1 MKITSVK
8 IKNFRGFRNEK
19 EIRFDNVP
27 FVLLSAPNG
36 SGKTSVIDAI
46 EWCLTGSIGRLKAAY
61 DKRSTNNNER
71 KVNWD
76 GILKNKDADVNDF
89 VEVTLTYEDGDREY
103 TFVRKQKADNLDSG
117 QSVVELVGSEEDPQS
132 ELDKIIDKSF
142 YNYHFCDV
150 QKSFSI
156 QSTQRKDLPSLFTEF
171 ISDYSNEETIAKNLD
186 LFANDVNHKENDVMR
201 KRDDVNIKIENINK
215 RINSYAGEPE
225 IVQYPSEFLFEDE
238 VTDIS
243 KFDMNQLIRQKE
255 QLYTCGYSMVVSY
268 LDQLE
273 SDRIYQDLISKLRE
287 LSEIYIQNQD
297 DIAVAVKKKLYKNSA
312 EKYEE
317 IDNAIN
323 KYKNIILSSNNI
335 REHSELLLGFDSQIF
350 TREYYDKTIKDINDN
365 EKKLQLLEKEIKHM
379 TEGNVILS
387 AFTEMLSQRKGIL
400 KYREESGKCPV
411 CGSPKFGELS
421 EKQVMSEA
429 EKYINDNN
437 SLVCKKNE
445 ERDKMQVIIKDLYK
459 SMLERANSVITSEIE
474 KITVERRE
482 IGRLLSTTNQYFTM
496 VERINKVGIFK
507 LDVEEEQIVDIKRK
521 IESCENKLLEESK
534 KQQFINNYQQILRIM
549 GYKYDGEDESTLLLK
564 AKDYAKEC
572 PRSII
577 FNYDLFVRKINSI
590 NSYMNS
596 NDYMTQVKDLHSQ
609 NKLKK
614 ELEEEIDKFELLRK
628 KAETQAEKI
637 RDIVNALKQEEYESV
652 GPVLSKYY
660 KKLARIDALSA
671 VNIVPGDEQQLS
683 IVDDNGKYLVN
694 ILSNGQLGVFML
706 AYFFASITKRGDR
719 EKFKVFFIDDLTA
732 CMDDVNM
739 LSFLDVIKYQM
750 LDRSDNKNIDQ
761 IFFLTCDDRISKL
774 LKYKLHGCAVEF
786 SEINEFKLQSNN

>member
-103 TFVRKQKADNLDSG
+103 TLVRKQKADNLDSG
-117 QSVVELVGSEEDPQS
+117 QSVV
-132 ELDKIIDKSF
+132 
-142 YNYHFCDV
+142 
-150 QKSFSI
+150 
-156 QSTQRKDLPSLFTEF
+156 
-171 ISDYSNEETIAKNLD
+171 
-186 LFANDVNHKENDVMR
+186 
-201 KRDDVNIKIENINK
+201 
-215 RINSYAGEPE
+215 
-225 IVQYPSEFLFEDE
+225 
-238 VTDIS
+238 
-243 KFDMNQLIRQKE
+243 
-255 QLYTCGYSMVVSY
+255 VSY
-268 LDQLE
+268 LDRLE

-387 AFTEMLSQRKGIL
+387 AFTEMLSQREGIL

-445 ERDKMQVIIKDLYK
+445 ERDKIQVIIKDLYK

-572 PRSII
+572 PRSMI

-614 ELEEEIDKFELLRK
+614 ELEEEINKFELLRK

>member
-1 MKITSVK
+1 
-8 IKNFRGFRNEK
+8 
-19 EIRFDNVP
+19 
-27 FVLLSAPNG
+27 
-36 SGKTSVIDAI
+36 
-46 EWCLTGSIGRLKAAY
+46 
-61 DKRSTNNNER
+61 
-71 KVNWD
+71 
-76 GILKNKDADVNDF
+76 
-89 VEVTLTYEDGDREY
+89 
-103 TFVRKQKADNLDSG
+103 
-117 QSVVELVGSEEDPQS
+117 
-132 ELDKIIDKSF
+132 
-142 YNYHFCDV
+142 
-150 QKSFSI
+150 
-156 QSTQRKDLPSLFTEF
+156 
-171 ISDYSNEETIAKNLD
+171 
-186 LFANDVNHKENDVMR
+186 
-201 KRDDVNIKIENINK
+201 
-215 RINSYAGEPE
+215 
-225 IVQYPSEFLFEDE
+225 
-238 VTDIS
+238 
-243 KFDMNQLIRQKE
+243 
-255 QLYTCGYSMVVSY
+255 MVVSY
-268 LDQLE
+268 LDRLE

-387 AFTEMLSQRKGIL
+387 AFTEMLSQREGIL

-445 ERDKMQVIIKDLYK
+445 ERDKIQVIIKDLYK

-549 GYKYDGEDESTLLLK
+549 GYKYDSEDESTLLLK

-572 PRSII
+572 PRSMI

-590 NSYMNS
+590 SSYMNN

-739 LSFLDVIKYQM
+739 LSFLDVIKCQM

>member
-1 MKITSVK
+1 M
-8 IKNFRGFRNEK
+8 
-19 EIRFDNVP
+19 
-27 FVLLSAPNG
+27 
-36 SGKTSVIDAI
+36 
-46 EWCLTGSIGRLKAAY
+46 
-61 DKRSTNNNER
+61 
-71 KVNWD
+71 
-76 GILKNKDADVNDF
+76 
-89 VEVTLTYEDGDREY
+89 TYEDGDREY
-103 TFVRKQKADNLDSG
+103 TLVRKQKADNLDSG

-132 ELDKIIDKSF
+132 KLNKIIDKSF

-201 KRDDVNIKIENINK
+201 KMDDVNIKIENINK

-243 KFDMNQLIRQKE
+243 KFDMNQLKRQKE

-268 LDQLE
+268 LDRLE

-387 AFTEMLSQRKGIL
+387 AFTEMLSQREGIL

-445 ERDKMQVIIKDLYK
+445 ERDKIQVIIKDLYK

-572 PRSII
+572 PRSMI

-590 NSYMNS
+590 SSYMNS

>member
-1 MKITSVK
+1 M
-8 IKNFRGFRNEK
+8 
-19 EIRFDNVP
+19 
-27 FVLLSAPNG
+27 
-36 SGKTSVIDAI
+36 
-46 EWCLTGSIGRLKAAY
+46 
-61 DKRSTNNNER
+61 
-71 KVNWD
+71 
-76 GILKNKDADVNDF
+76 
-89 VEVTLTYEDGDREY
+89 
-103 TFVRKQKADNLDSG
+103 
-117 QSVVELVGSEEDPQS
+117 
-132 ELDKIIDKSF
+132 
-142 YNYHFCDV
+142 
-150 QKSFSI
+150 
-156 QSTQRKDLPSLFTEF
+156 
-171 ISDYSNEETIAKNLD
+171 
-186 LFANDVNHKENDVMR
+186 
-201 KRDDVNIKIENINK
+201 DDVNIKIENINK

-243 KFDMNQLIRQKE
+243 KFDMNQLKRQKE

-268 LDQLE
+268 LDRLE

-387 AFTEMLSQRKGIL
+387 AFTEMLSQREGIL

-445 ERDKMQVIIKDLYK
+445 ERDKIQVIIKDLYK

-572 PRSII
+572 PRSMI

-614 ELEEEIDKFELLRK
+614 ELEEEINKFELLRK